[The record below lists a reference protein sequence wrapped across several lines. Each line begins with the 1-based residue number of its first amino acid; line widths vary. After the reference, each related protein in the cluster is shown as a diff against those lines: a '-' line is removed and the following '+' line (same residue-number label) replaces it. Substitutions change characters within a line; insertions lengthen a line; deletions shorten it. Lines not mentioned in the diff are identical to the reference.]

1 MDTSGYVP
9 RLVRESA
16 ELLAGA
22 VERYVFVSS
31 ISVYAGFSEPVTETS
46 PLAAVEDETTE
57 DVQEHYGALKAL
69 CERAVEDVYGDRATS
84 VRAGLIVGPHD
95 PTGRFT
101 YWPHRIARGG
111 EVLVP
116 GHPDRPV
123 QFVDVRDLAGF
134 LLLVAERGPGGP
146 VTATG
151 PVPALT
157 MGALAEACRAASGSD
172 ATFTYVDE
180 AFLAEHEVGEWMELP
195 LWVAPK
201 PGWERFLEADV
212 SRALAA
218 GLTFRPLADTV
229 RDTLAQAARV
239 DGVGLAPGR
248 EAELLRRR
256 SGWRPRSG
264 RCRRSSRRGTTTRA
278 AGRRRRAG
286 RPRGRNRRERRG
298 RRRKRRASAREMED
312 RRRAA
317 AVTGAT
323 IALSRAERQ
332 EQRG

>member
-9 RLVRESA
+9 RLVRDSA
-16 ELLAGA
+16 ELLAGG
-22 VERYVFVSS
+22 VQRYVFVSS
-31 ISVYAGFSEPVTETS
+31 I
-46 PLAAVEDETTE
+46 
-57 DVQEHYGALKAL
+57 
-69 CERAVEDVYGDRATS
+69 
-84 VRAGLIVGPHD
+84 RAGLIVGPHD

-101 YWPHRIARGG
+101 YWAHRIARGG

-116 GHPDRPV
+116 GHPERPV

-146 VTATG
+146 VTTTG

-157 MGALAEACRAASGSD
+157 MGALADACRAVTRSD

-218 GLTFRPLADTV
+218 GLAFRPLAETV
-229 RDTLAQAARV
+229 HDTLALAQTV
-239 DGVGLAPGR
+239 EGVGLAPER
-248 EAELLRRR
+248 EAELLRA
-256 SGWRPRSG
+256 WHG
-264 RCRRSSRRGTTTRA
+264 RA
-278 AGRRRRAG
+278 
-286 RPRGRNRRERRG
+286 
-298 RRRKRRASAREMED
+298 
-312 RRRAA
+312 
-317 AVTGAT
+317 
-323 IALSRAERQ
+323 
-332 EQRG
+332 

>member
-1 MDTSGYVP
+1 VRLLLLGGPKFLGRAVIEAALARGDEVTLFNRGQTDPAAYPEVEKLRGDRDGGLVPLAGRSWDAVVDTSGYVP
-9 RLVRESA
+9 RLVRASA
-16 ELLAGA
+16 ELLRDA

-31 ISVYAGFSEPVTETS
+31 ISVYAGFAEPVTEAS
-46 PLAAVEDETTE
+46 PLATVEDETTE

-69 CERAVEDVYGDRATS
+69 CERAVADVFGDRGTS
-84 VRAGLIVGPHD
+84 IRAGLIVGPHD

-123 QFVDVRDLAGF
+123 QLVDVRDLAGF

-157 MGALAEACRAASGSD
+157 MGALADACRAVTGSD
-172 ATFTYVDE
+172 ASFTHVNE
-180 AFLAEHEVGEWMELP
+180 SFLVEHEVDEWLELP
-195 LWVAPK
+195 LWVAPN

-218 GLTFRPLADTV
+218 GLAFRALAETV
-229 RDTLAQAARV
+229 RDTLAHAQTV
-239 DGVGLAPGR
+239 DGVGLAPER
-248 EAELLRRR
+248 EAELLRA
-256 SGWRPRSG
+256 W
-264 RCRRSSRRGTTTRA
+264 
-278 AGRRRRAG
+278 
-286 RPRGRNRRERRG
+286 RGRVRHRQPH
-298 RRRKRRASAREMED
+298 AED
-312 RRRAA
+312 
-317 AVTGAT
+317 
-323 IALSRAERQ
+323 
-332 EQRG
+332 

>member
-1 MDTSGYVP
+1 MKVLLLGGPRFVGRAVIETALAGGHEVTLFNRGQTNPEEFPEVERLRGDRDGGLGALAGQTWDAVVDTSGYVP
-9 RLVRESA
+9 RLVRASA
-16 ELLAGA
+16 ELLRDATG
-22 VERYVFVSS
+22 RYVFVSS
-31 ISVYAGFSEPVTETS
+31 KSVYAGFAESVTEAS
-46 PLAAVEDETTE
+46 PLTTVEDETTE

-69 CERAVEDVYGDRATS
+69 CERAVEDVFGDRGTS
-84 VRAGLIVGPHD
+84 IRAGLIVGPHD

-116 GHPDRPV
+116 GHPGRPI

-157 MGALAEACRAASGSD
+157 MGALAHACRAVTASD

-218 GLTFRPLADTV
+218 GLAFRPLAETV
-229 RDTLAQAARV
+229 RDTLALAQTV
-239 DGVGLAPGR
+239 KGVGLAPER
-248 EAELLRRR
+248 EAELLHD
-256 SGWRPRSG
+256 WHG
-264 RCRRSSRRGTTTRA
+264 RA
-278 AGRRRRAG
+278 
-286 RPRGRNRRERRG
+286 
-298 RRRKRRASAREMED
+298 
-312 RRRAA
+312 
-317 AVTGAT
+317 
-323 IALSRAERQ
+323 
-332 EQRG
+332 